1 MENDALILIIED
13 DKPIS
18 HFIRISLETQGYK
31 CIQVEQGKEGISLAI
46 SYSPDII
53 ILDLGLPDMDG
64 IDLIGKIKDIC
75 KAKIIIVSARDNDK
89 SKVLALDTGA
99 DDYLTKPFSVPEL
112 LARIRVVLRNRK
124 NDLNDG
130 FDDFYLKIHGL
141 VIDSSKRKVFIENKE
156 VHLTPI
162 EYKLMELL
170 GRYSGR
176 VLTHKFI
183 IDQIWG
189 PNNTDSQSLRVF
201 MASLR
206 RKIEIDTTQPIYLL
220 TEVGVG
226 YRLADEQ

>member
-1 MENDALILIIED
+1 
-13 DKPIS
+13 
-18 HFIRISLETQGYK
+18 
-31 CIQVEQGKEGISLAI
+31 
-46 SYSPDII
+46 
-53 ILDLGLPDMDG
+53 
-64 IDLIGKIKDIC
+64 
-75 KAKIIIVSARDNDK
+75 
-89 SKVLALDTGA
+89 
-99 DDYLTKPFSVPEL
+99 
-112 LARIRVVLRNRK
+112 
-124 NDLNDG
+124 
-130 FDDFYLKIHGL
+130 
-141 VIDSSKRKVFIENKE
+141 
-156 VHLTPI
+156 
-162 EYKLMELL
+162 MELL